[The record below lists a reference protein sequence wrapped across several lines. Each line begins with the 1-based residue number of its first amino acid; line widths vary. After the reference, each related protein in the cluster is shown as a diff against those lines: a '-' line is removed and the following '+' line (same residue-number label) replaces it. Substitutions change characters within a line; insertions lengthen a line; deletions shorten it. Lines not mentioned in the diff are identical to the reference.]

1 MYSIIQTTTSSK
13 KQAKLIAKIL
23 LDSNLSACVQ
33 ISKIKSHYIWQG
45 KIQTSKE
52 FLLSIKTHSK
62 CALQIQN
69 LIKKHHSYDT
79 PEIIEIKVDSMDK
92 KYQKWL
98 DGVINAPMGNH
109 LRD

>member
-13 KQAKLIAKIL
+13 KQAKNIAKLL
-23 LDSNLSACVQ
+23 LDSKLAACVQ
-33 ISKIKSHYIWQG
+33 ISKTKSHYIWQG
-45 KIQTSKE
+45 KTQESRE

-62 CALQIQN
+62 CARKIQN